1 MELHRV
7 AGSFTTRFTTSS
19 VEGVRNIN
27 LKLGGDEIQ
36 RIRKQA
42 ATQVRLMSPDIPTLF
57 GERND
62 LLNLMQFGA
71 NVSSSL
77 FSSFDALSNGTSEN
91 SLVLESSLL
100 TPCILVGQYSF
111 VHFSLLDALP
121 SGTLGNSLVLEKL

>member
-1 MELHRV
+1 MSKALYLKLHRV

-57 GERND
+57 GEKSD
-62 LLNLMQFGA
+62 LLNFMHFGA
-71 NVSSSL
+71 NVS
-77 FSSFDALSNGTSEN
+77 DAHHAKKRLIM
-91 SLVLESSLL
+91 
-100 TPCILVGQYSF
+100 P
-111 VHFSLLDALP
+111 
-121 SGTLGNSLVLEKL
+121 